1 MELMELVEITISEN
15 TELLVI
21 KTKYMEL
28 VDQGAAGDVTLC
40 KELELWL
47 RYGAAAGV
55 EVRQEAANQRRMR
68 RS

>member
-28 VDQGAAGDVTLC
+28 VDQGAAGYVTLC
-40 KELELWL
+40 EELELL
-47 RYGAAAGV
+47 L
-55 EVRQEAANQRRMR
+55 ELKLDKKKPIKEE
-68 RS
+68 